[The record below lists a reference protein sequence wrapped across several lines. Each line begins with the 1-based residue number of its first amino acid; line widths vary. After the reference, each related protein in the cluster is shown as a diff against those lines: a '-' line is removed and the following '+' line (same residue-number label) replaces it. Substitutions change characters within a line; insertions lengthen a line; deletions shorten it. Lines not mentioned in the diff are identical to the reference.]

1 MKTQFQASA
10 VLLTGAVFFLTASF
24 AEARV
29 YGVASGPH
37 RTVVSGR
44 RGVAVSGPNGSAA
57 VRRGPAVVAPRPVV
71 VAPRPVVVAP
81 RPVVVAPTVL
91 PRGYVRVVPAGY
103 RTVVHRGYNCRFV
116 GGVYYR
122 PVLYGGTTVYVTVD

>member
-1 MKTQFQASA
+1 MKTNFQAVT
-10 VLLTGAVFFLTASF
+10 VLLTGAVLFLTASF

-37 RTVVSGR
+37 RTVVSGP
-44 RGVAVSGPNGSAA
+44 RGVAVAGPNGAGA
-57 VRRGPAVVAPRPVV
+57 VRRRPVV

-81 RPVVVAPTVL
+81 RPVVVAPL
-91 PRGYVRVVPAGY
+91 PRGYVRVVPTGY
-103 RTVVHRGYNCRFV
+103 RTVFYRGYNCRFV

-122 PVLYGGTTVYVTVD
+122 PVLYGGSTVYVTLD